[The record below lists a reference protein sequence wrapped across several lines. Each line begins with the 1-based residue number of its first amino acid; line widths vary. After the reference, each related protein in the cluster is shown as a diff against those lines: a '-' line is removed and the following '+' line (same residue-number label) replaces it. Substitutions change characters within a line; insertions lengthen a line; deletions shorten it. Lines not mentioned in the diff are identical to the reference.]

1 MDGPATPPDSV
12 GELGLAEGGTAI
24 QLLKKFFSGLKQIVN
39 PLHLLKPVKVAETKS
54 LVSYCIMIEQGF
66 QSNTF
71 TAPPER
77 SQELLTNLQFLKST
91 SDDSI
96 DKPPP
101 SVFEILFSNEQL
113 LREKTLSM
121 INIPPPA
128 NLLEFAAIIKFCIV

>member
-71 TAPPER
+71 NIQKPAKKIQHMDHIPGQPQAL
-77 SQELLTNLQFLKST
+77 SYLTWK
-91 SDDSI
+91 
-96 DKPPP
+96 
-101 SVFEILFSNEQL
+101 
-113 LREKTLSM
+113 
-121 INIPPPA
+121 
-128 NLLEFAAIIKFCIV
+128 